1 MGAGL
6 TVGQAGRETVV
17 RPDEPALYDSWQ
29 PFRIQV
35 TASAEAAAR
44 RTRPPA
50 GTAVADGPGRAPHAA
65 AAAARRLLHPAAVAR
80 RDAVPGH
87 GRRRDLADPA
97 LRDMPVHRIADRWG
111 FKGHP
116 TFTRAFRAAFGTT
129 PQDYRNSALA
139 AAADERR

>member
-1 MGAGL
+1 MA
-6 TVGQAGRETVV
+6 
-17 RPDEPALYDSWQ
+17 
-29 PFRIQV
+29 
-35 TASAEAAAR
+35 ASAGAAAR

-50 GTAVADGPGRAPHAA
+50 GTAVADGPGRAPH

-116 TFTRAFRAAFGTT
+116 TFTRAFRAAFGTS
-129 PQDYRNSALA
+129 PQDYRNGALA

>member
-1 MGAGL
+1 M
-6 TVGQAGRETVV
+6 
-17 RPDEPALYDSWQ
+17 RPDELTLYDSSQ

-35 TASAEAAAR
+35 AASAGAAAR

-50 GTAVADGPGRAPHAA
+50 GTAVADGPGRAPH

-97 LRDMPVHRIADRWG
+97 LRDMPVHHIADRWG

-116 TFTRAFRAAFGTT
+116 TFTRAFRAAFGTS
-129 PQDYRNSALA
+129 PQDYRNGALA

>member
-1 MGAGL
+1 MGG
-6 TVGQAGRETVV
+6 
-17 RPDEPALYDSWQ
+17 
-29 PFRIQV
+29 
-35 TASAEAAAR
+35 AAAR

-50 GTAVADGPGRAPHAA
+50 GTAVADGPGRAPHT
-65 AAAARRLLHPAAVAR
+65 AAARRLLHPAAIAR

-116 TFTRAFRAAFGTT
+116 PFTRAFRAAFGTS
-129 PQDYRNSALA
+129 PQDYRDGALA